1 MQYLVTFSVMLIVGL
16 VVGNLTAGM
25 RYQTRVARYREQRT
39 RHLFEMTRELS
50 RALTL
55 EEVVRT
61 SYHFLSSAFDAKVCL
76 LMPNHHGELTP
87 YNAEG
92 MGQLPIDSGIAR
104 WCWDKDQI
112 AGAGTDTLPS
122 VPYQLHP
129 ISASQQVLAI
139 LAIEPNNL
147 RQVLIPEQ
155 QQLLQTFNGLIA
167 NALERL
173 QQAEMAEQSRINIER
188 EQLRNALLAALS
200 HDLKTPLTVLFGQSE
215 ILLLDL
221 SAEGSA
227 HTEQVSQIRQQILTT
242 SRLVNNLLDMARIQS
257 GGSKSTCSGIYCK
270 KLLEVQY
277 VHSLIYLINTHYKLI
292 FQLIYYSIAIVC

>member
-1 MQYLVTFSVMLIVGL
+1 
-16 VVGNLTAGM
+16 
-25 RYQTRVARYREQRT
+25 
-39 RHLFEMTRELS
+39 
-50 RALTL
+50 
-55 EEVVRT
+55 
-61 SYHFLSSAFDAKVCL
+61 
-76 LMPNHHGELTP
+76 MPNHHGELTP

-221 SAEGSA
+221 SAEALLILNKSVRSA
-227 HTEQVSQIRQQILTT
+227 
-242 SRLVNNLLDMARIQS
+242 N
-257 GGSKSTCSGIYCK
+257 K
-270 KLLEVQY
+270 
-277 VHSLIYLINTHYKLI
+277 
-292 FQLIYYSIAIVC
+292 F